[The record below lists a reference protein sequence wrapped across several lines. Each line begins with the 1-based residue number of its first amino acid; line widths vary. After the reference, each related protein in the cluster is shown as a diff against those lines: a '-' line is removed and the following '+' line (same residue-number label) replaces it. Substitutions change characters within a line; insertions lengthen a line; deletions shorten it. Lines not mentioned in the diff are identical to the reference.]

1 MNPNGLA
8 TTAWFEYGSDTT
20 LSTFTKTADQA
31 LAVGTVAQSIN
42 ATLLGLTPGTK
53 YYVRV
58 AASST
63 AGASKGTIEN
73 FTTTSPPP
81 TTTTT
86 QAGSITITS
95 AALNGSVNPNGLAT
109 TAWFEYGTD
118 PSLTTF
124 TKTADQA
131 IGSAKTAGP
140 ITQPISGL
148 IAATTYY
155 FRVAATSTGGQPKGA
170 ILSFLTSAN
179 PPPVANAGVDQSV
192 VMGNPVT
199 LNGSASSDGGNGGT
213 ITYQW
218 SQVGGTAATLAG
230 ATTATPTFTA
240 PTVSYPGD
248 NLVFQLIVTSSR
260 GPSASDNV
268 VVTDKWGFFDNFST
282 NTTGNYTATLT
293 GTRAAFIYDSAG
305 QRVQVLTGDD
315 NNVTFS
321 HSTPPSNQGVF
332 SMLFNPTVPYPTH
345 AGIWIRLMQDSNN
358 YYEVS
363 NFDYGG
369 TPIGTDVAGVRKSL
383 ADR

>member
-1 MNPNGLA
+1 M
-8 TTAWFEYGSDTT
+8 
-20 LSTFTKTADQA
+20 STFTKTADQA

-53 YYVRV
+53 YYFRV

-73 FTTTSPPP
+73 FTTSSPPP

-86 QAGSITITS
+86 QAGSITINS

-131 IGSAKTAGP
+131 IGSAKTPGP

-148 IAATTYY
+148 VAATTYY

-170 ILSFLTSAN
+170 ILSFLTSVN

-192 VMGNPVT
+192 VMGHPVT

-218 SQVGGTAATLAG
+218 SQVGGTAVTLTG
-230 ATTATPTFTA
+230 ATTPTPTFTA
-240 PTVSYPGD
+240 PTVSYPGED
-248 NLVFQLIVTSSR
+248 LVFQLT
-260 GPSASDNV
+260 
-268 VVTDKWGFFDNFST
+268 
-282 NTTGNYTATLT
+282 
-293 GTRAAFIYDSAG
+293 
-305 QRVQVLTGDD
+305 
-315 NNVTFS
+315 
-321 HSTPPSNQGVF
+321 
-332 SMLFNPTVPYPTH
+332 
-345 AGIWIRLMQDSNN
+345 
-358 YYEVS
+358 
-363 NFDYGG
+363 
-369 TPIGTDVAGVRKSL
+369 
-383 ADR
+383 